1 MKCALT
7 VAALVVCLGL
17 VGDVVAA
24 ECPAD
29 SVQSGTVCMDK
40 DQASV
45 WLVAPS
51 ERGLINK
58 IRKGTATLA
67 NLQSAGAVQ
76 LGLAFGDLA
85 ANGCP
90 GTGTAAST
98 SMPSLSL
105 G

>member
-40 DQASV
+40 YRSKR
-45 WLVAPS
+45 VA
-51 ERGLINK
+51 G
-58 IRKGTATLA
+58 
-67 NLQSAGAVQ
+67 GAV
-76 LGLAFGDLA
+76 GKGAD
-85 ANGCP
+85 
-90 GTGTAAST
+90 
-98 SMPSLSL
+98 
-105 G
+105 